1 MVTVNWLV
9 AVPFAAWSW
18 SMLSSN
24 VLRALPAFNVISY
37 HIHYDSFSVIW
48 GAKPICLNPQILEMF
63 PCKIASCKKK
73 SDHQKNSK
81 WLTQPVY
88 LFPLMRLVKFEWT
101 SQDNDVT
108 ISGDYR
114 NRSKTKNNNNL
125 PCVLIPNYYC
135 NTDMNCATP
144 WCEPEFTSCHL
155 TSCHFEW
162 RITNLS
168 SLLQYYTLLELWKG
182 VCVCWG
188 AGVVVS
194 ASVCKR
200 EREREFVVL

>member
-114 NRSKTKNNNNL
+114 NRSKKKKKKKT
-125 PCVLIPNYYC
+125 
-135 NTDMNCATP
+135 
-144 WCEPEFTSCHL
+144 TSLVCW
-155 TSCHFEW
+155 F
-162 RITNLS
+162 RITTVIPTWIVQLHGVNQ
-168 SLLQYYTLLELWKG
+168 SLRRATWRH
-182 VCVCWG
+182 VISNDV
-188 AGVVVS
+188 
-194 ASVCKR
+194 
-200 EREREFVVL
+200 